1 MCSIANVCVIAAGPS
16 APPSDV
22 TADGMSTSIT
32 VQWGTVP
39 CADQNGPITGYSVR
53 YGVMGSGSSQTETVS
68 GASVTEVTLSSLL
81 KYTNY
86 SVQVAAVNSAD
97 TGVFSESVLQ
107 LTNYRSKADHC
118 IIHDPCCVYIV
129 PLVPSDVTAVQDG
142 PISIRVSWTPSSD
155 ATGYMIHYTSSRGDS
170 GSEDVS
176 GGHSDSH
183 TLTGL
188 VKEDTYTISITATSH
203 TLSSSPIT
211 VEVTLSEEDPL
222 I

>member
-1 MCSIANVCVIAAGPS
+1 MFIPAAPS
-16 APPSDV
+16 APPSSVRVTDV
-22 TADGMSTSIT
+22 TPSTIT
-32 VQWGTVP
+32 VQWGMVP
-39 CADQNGPITGYSVR
+39 CIHQNGPITGHSVR

-68 GASVTEVTLSSLL
+68 GPSVTEVTLSSLL

-97 TGVFSESVLQ
+97 TGVFSEPVLQ
-107 LTNYRSKADHC
+107 LTNDKSRADHC

-142 PISIRVSWTPSSD
+142 PTSIRVSWTPSSD

-176 GGHSDSH
+176 GEHSDSH

-211 VEVTLSEEDPL
+211 VEITLSEEDPL